1 MNLIKATSKA
11 LLFVAGFILFYVTV
25 LFALSSL
32 NLNGLTLLQRL
43 TGNTVAPGGWGHS
56 LLRFRELE
64 NIAAKTKNG
73 NYNLDI
79 IIIGSSHAYRGFDPR
94 LFKERGYSSFNM
106 GSTAQSP
113 MNSYYLLKYYLP
125 KVKPKAILLELYPV
139 VFAIDG
145 YESTLDLLSNLSF
158 SWELMEMSWS
168 TGNLHAI
175 VNCLQKLVGDHK
187 YPVEKFNQKTIENDT
202 YIPGGYVETSM
213 VREVSRKETGRE
225 IRVLENQLNYFSK
238 ILELAKNY
246 NITVV
251 GVIQPLPD
259 DYLRSIVN
267 FKAVVN
273 NLRQI
278 ATKYKVDIYDFN
290 GIVNLDPRLDYED
303 RDHLNKSGV
312 LKFNKALIDKLVAI
326 KVLNSRNAAA
336 AISR

>member
-1 MNLIKATSKA
+1 MNLIKTTSKA
-11 LLFVAGFILFYVTV
+11 LLFVAGFIVFYVAV

-43 TGNTVAPGGWGHS
+43 TGNTVKPGDWGYS

-64 NIAAKTKNG
+64 NIAAKTKSG

-113 MNSYYLLKYYLP
+113 MNSYYLLKHYLP
-125 KVKPKAILLELYPV
+125 KIKPKAILLELYPIIFEV
-139 VFAIDG
+139 DG
-145 YESTLDLLSNLSF
+145 YESALDLLPNLSF

-168 TGNLHAI
+168 TRNLHAI
-175 VNCLQKLVGDHK
+175 VNCLQKLVWDHK
-187 YPVEKFNQKTIENDT
+187 YPVEKFNQRTIENDT

-213 VREVSRKETGRE
+213 VREFSQKETRHE
-225 IRVLENQLNYFSK
+225 IRVLESQLNYFSK

-246 NITVV
+246 NITVA

-259 DYLRSIVN
+259 DYLPSIAN
-267 FKAVVN
+267 YKAVVD

-278 ATKYKVDIYDFN
+278 AMKYEVEIYDFN
-290 GIVNLDPRLDYED
+290 GIVNLDPRLDYRD

-312 LKFNKALIDKLVAI
+312 LKFNKVLLDKLVAI